1 MVAGQALPGFWS
13 ELGELSIGVQAQAP
27 MQLPPLHPR
36 ARSFLNRCPPSKCGV
51 TDARI
56 VATILLPN

>member
-1 MVAGQALPGFWS
+1 MVAGQALPVFWS

-36 ARSFLNRCPPSKCGV
+36 ARSSTV
-51 TDARI
+51 
-56 VATILLPN
+56 VLLQSAG